1 VDDLSRAAARPVNAD
16 DRILLDLA
24 QLARDPNRGL
34 SQFWSLASGRQYRRL
49 YRLFRRVVPKGAS
62 VLDWSPGNG
71 HFSYFLVRSGYRAV
85 GYTFEA
91 HRFESWLGD
100 PEYRLIQ
107 ASESDPVSLP
117 FGSEAF
123 DAVTSVGVLEHVRET
138 GGDEASSLH
147 EIARVLKPGGVLV
160 GYHLPNRSSATE
172 WALRRLSG
180 SYHHPFR
187 YTRAEIRS
195 LVHGAGLELLE
206 ARRYGVLPRSS
217 CHRLLGPLRYS
228 VAAANL
234 WDAVDATLG
243 ALVSPI
249 CQNWLFVARKPAKH

>member
-1 VDDLSRAAARPVNAD
+1 MNAD
-16 DRILLDLA
+16 DRILLELA
-24 QLARDPNRGL
+24 QLARDPDRGL
-34 SQFWSLASGRQYRRL
+34 NQFRSLVGGRQYRRL

-62 VLDWSPGNG
+62 ILDWSPGNG

-85 GYTFEA
+85 GYSFEA

-100 PEYRLIQ
+100 PAYRLIP

-117 FGSEAF
+117 FESEAF

-138 GGDEASSLH
+138 GGDEASSLR
-147 EIARVLKPGGVLV
+147 EIVRLLKPGGVLV

-180 SYHHPFR
+180 RYHHPFR
-187 YTRAEIRS
+187 YSRSEIHS
-195 LVHGAGLELLE
+195 LMHGAGLELLE
-206 ARRYGVLPRSS
+206 ARPYGILPRSS
-217 CHRLLGPLRYS
+217 CHELFGPLRYS

-243 ALVSPI
+243 TILSPI
-249 CQNWLFVARKPAKH
+249 CQNWLFVARKPVKH